1 MDTDNESGNKY
12 AFKLGRCGWG
22 GCVCVCKIFISRLRV
37 SVFEDSDVAY
47 HFIAN
52 FAKEQDEW
60 MRLVN
65 MAG

>member
-1 MDTDNESGNKY
+1 MAGHV
-12 AFKLGRCGWG
+12 G
-22 GCVCVCKIFISRLRV
+22 GVWLVFHADIFAHA
-37 SVFEDSDVAY
+37 VFEESDVAY
-47 HFIAN
+47 YFMAN

>member
-1 MDTDNESGNKY
+1 M
-12 AFKLGRCGWG
+12 CGWKSV
-22 GCVCVCKIFISRLRV
+22 GCVTGGVAGFMCVPHA
-37 SVFEDSDVAY
+37 VFEESDVTY
-47 HFIAN
+47 YFMAN